1 MRGNSIDYFR
11 SRERAEREA
20 VRNASCEDARWAHQQ
35 MAAAYARLIELEELK
50 AAGAVAP
57 DKVTTRSEALRARND
72 PSTAAALCPSATSPG
87 RLFGA
92 SEIFRSIDRVN
103 ELENSD

>member
-72 PSTAAALCPSATSPG
+72 SEYGRSTVPLRNVPG
-87 RLFGA
+87 APLRR
-92 SEIFRSIDRVN
+92 I
-103 ELENSD
+103 